1 MVSTLRPSEVAP
13 GDLFNFLGVISGLND
28 LGDVLG
34 FATLT
39 AAFSSLES
47 GSLLNA
53 LLLTIVCC
61 LRIFLLLFLHLFDSL
76 ASSLPNHM
84 LLSLS

>member
-1 MVSTLRPSEVAP
+1 MVSTLRPSEVAI
-13 GDLFNFLGVISGLND
+13 GDLFNFLGVISD

-34 FATLT
+34 FAALI